1 MVVLGESGERK
12 VESEQ
17 FFQGVS
23 ESKRKMGEAK
33 RRWEEE
39 AEEMKTSHEAE
50 LASLRDRMRKEKS
63 VASSATTEQL
73 QQLEKELEEQ
83 WKGRAERQVASMEE
97 RWRRKMEEMKEEKN
111 ALEEQLKEAS
121 AKVRGERESFE
132 EYALS
137 STEVSVAT
145 WCSIVSAVCL

>member
-1 MVVLGESGERK
+1 M
-12 VESEQ
+12 
-17 FFQGVS
+17 S

-39 AEEMKTSHEAE
+39 VEEMKTSHEAE

-121 AKVRGERESFE
+121 AKVRGERKS
-132 EYALS
+132 
-137 STEVSVAT
+137 
-145 WCSIVSAVCL
+145 

>member
-1 MVVLGESGERK
+1 M
-12 VESEQ
+12 
-17 FFQGVS
+17 S

-39 AEEMKTSHEAE
+39 VEEMKASHEAE

-121 AKVRGERESFE
+121 TKVRGEREP
-132 EYALS
+132 
-137 STEVSVAT
+137 
-145 WCSIVSAVCL
+145 